1 MTGTRLTRTKVQLND
16 RTTSMEAK
24 EKIGVSFGFSK
35 KSETK
40 RLKLTEDGANI
51 DDKDNRDF
59 VRVLENQEVKR

>member
-1 MTGTRLTRTKVQLND
+1 
-16 RTTSMEAK
+16 MEAK

>member
-1 MTGTRLTRTKVQLND
+1 MYVACFKVGKPLLFI
-16 RTTSMEAK
+16 MEAK
-24 EKIGVSFGFSK
+24 EKSGVSFGFSK

-40 RLKLTEDGANI
+40 RLKLTGDAANI